1 MTGRFRLFLVWFSGY
16 AGSLLVLSAFCFT
29 NLPVEDMNAV
39 LGSALIDLTGVFA
52 PYLTPIVAFWFAKE
66 VIQKAGPLPP
76 GPYLVALICSLFYN
90 AVIVL
95 LMGTLF
101 VFKSASADYAVNQI
115 LELAGTISSGLAFL
129 VGPAIGFYF
138 GKTD

>member
-16 AGSLLVLSAFCFT
+16 AVSFLVLSAYCFAR
-29 NLPVEDMNAV
+29 LNADDINTV
-39 LGSALIDLTGVFA
+39 LGSALVDLTGVFA

-66 VIQKAGPLPP
+66 VVQKAAPLPQ
-76 GPYLVALICSLFYN
+76 GPYQVALFCSLFYN

-95 LMGTLF
+95 LMAAPFLLSGTP
-101 VFKSASADYAVNQI
+101 ADYAVGQM
-115 LELAGTISSGLAFL
+115 LELAGTVSSGLAFL

-138 GKTD
+138 GKTE